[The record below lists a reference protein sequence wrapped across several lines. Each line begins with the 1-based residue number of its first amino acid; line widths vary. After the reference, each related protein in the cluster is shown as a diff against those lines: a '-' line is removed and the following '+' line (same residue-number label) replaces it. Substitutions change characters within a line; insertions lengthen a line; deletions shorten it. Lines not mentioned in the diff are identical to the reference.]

1 MVNFK
6 EHFKKASLALRQQM
20 EVVGDD
26 DDIKREFER
35 IDNASSLATNIR
47 LIKAYEKFEQ
57 IAEELDVSIQDIINA
72 QAKSPS
78 TDIDGL

>member
-1 MVNFK
+1 MLNTK
-6 EHFKKASLALRQQM
+6 EHFKQASLALRQQT

-26 DDIKREFER
+26 DAIEREFEHIER
-35 IDNASSLATNIR
+35 NQTITDALRTLDLLIDTVGIFENLER
-47 LIKAYEKFEQ
+47 LEAQ
-57 IAEELDVSIQDIINA
+57 